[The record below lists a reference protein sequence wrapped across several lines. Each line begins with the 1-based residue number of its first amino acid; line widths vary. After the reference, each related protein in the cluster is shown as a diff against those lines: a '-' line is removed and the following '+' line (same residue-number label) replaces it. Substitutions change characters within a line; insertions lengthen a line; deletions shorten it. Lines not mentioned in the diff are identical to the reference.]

1 MRIDHVIYGTS
12 DLDAAQKLVEETLG
26 LQVHP
31 GGHHVGQGTGNRI
44 VPLGNA
50 YLELLAIDDP
60 EEAAASPVG
69 SILAELIA
77 AGDRLLAYAVSV
89 DDVHATAQR
98 LGTRIV
104 TVRRGELEGHLT
116 GVEEALRTSYLPFF
130 GRSRGRPAEAGGVDL
145 DWIEVSGDKDR
156 LHDWLG
162 GGELPVRVTVGPGA
176 LRAISV
182 GGKTFSG

>member
-12 DLDAAQKLVEETLG
+12 DLDAAQQRIEEALG
-26 LQVHP
+26 LEVHP

-60 EEAAASPVG
+60 DEAAASPIG
-69 SILAELIA
+69 TLLAERIA
-77 AGDRLLAYAVSV
+77 QGDGLLAYAVGV

-98 LGTRIV
+98 LGTPIV

-116 GVEEALRTSYLPFF
+116 GVEDALRTAYLPFF
-130 GRSRGRPAEAGGVDL
+130 GRSRGRPAEAGQVDL
-145 DWIEVSGDKDR
+145 DWIELSGDPDR
-156 LHDWLG
+156 LRDWLG
-162 GGELPVRVTVGPGA
+162 GAELPLRIEPGPGA
-176 LRAISV
+176 VRAISI